1 MSISVAAT
9 ATSVF
14 LSSGRAGG
22 GYRRSA
28 SSTTFFS
35 FRIRCADS
43 NPNRG
48 FGPSNKGNK
57 ALSSLHLCF
66 CRRERLKE
74 TAKIIFAIWKS
85 SLTFMFHS
93 CRKLNKQSSS
103 LPTQAPGLSARF
115 DGKPKSNTADFEF
128 EQRLQAVKRS
138 ALEQKKAVQ
147 VKEFGP
153 IDYDAPVESK
163 KTTIGTGTKIG
174 VGVAVVVFGL
184 VFAFGD
190 FLPTGNESTTEEA
203 MVVNK
208 KLPEEEKAALEN
220 RLKQYE
226 STLSIS
232 PKDPIALEGASVT
245 LAELGEYTK
254 AASLLQDLSKEKPD
268 DPEVFRLIGEV
279 KYELKDYEGSVVA
292 YRTSAKVSKSA
303 NFEVL
308 RGITNALLASKK
320 PDEAVQ
326 FLLTTRE
333 NLNSENAD
341 AADLLK
347 ADDGPAKDQPEKV
360 DPIQVDLLLGKAY
373 SDWGHISDAVA
384 VYDQLISSHPN
395 DFRGYLAK
403 GIILKENGNPGDA
416 ERMFIQARF
425 LAPDK
430 AKAFVDRYARK

>member
-1 MSISVAAT
+1 
-9 ATSVF
+9 
-14 LSSGRAGG
+14 
-22 GYRRSA
+22 
-28 SSTTFFS
+28 
-35 FRIRCADS
+35 
-43 NPNRG
+43 
-48 FGPSNKGNK
+48 
-57 ALSSLHLCF
+57 
-66 CRRERLKE
+66 
-74 TAKIIFAIWKS
+74 
-85 SLTFMFHS
+85 MF
-93 CRKLNKQSSS
+93 NAE
-103 LPTQAPGLSARF
+103 APGLSARF

-232 PKDPIALEGASVT
+232 PKDPIALE
-245 LAELGEYTK
+245 
-254 AASLLQDLSKEKPD
+254 EKPD

>member
-1 MSISVAAT
+1 
-9 ATSVF
+9 
-14 LSSGRAGG
+14 
-22 GYRRSA
+22 
-28 SSTTFFS
+28 
-35 FRIRCADS
+35 
-43 NPNRG
+43 
-48 FGPSNKGNK
+48 
-57 ALSSLHLCF
+57 
-66 CRRERLKE
+66 
-74 TAKIIFAIWKS
+74 
-85 SLTFMFHS
+85 MF
-93 CRKLNKQSSS
+93 NAE
-103 LPTQAPGLSARF
+103 APGLSARF

-403 GIILKENGNPGDA
+403 VKQRGRVMIRLLKLMILHIELDPNPYLQGIILKENGNPGDA
-416 ERMFIQARF
+416 ERMFIQVSSSQPINSDFVSPLLHASS
-425 LAPDK
+425 LTTILPCIAG
-430 AKAFVDRYARK
+430 AFSCTR

>member
-1 MSISVAAT
+1 
-9 ATSVF
+9 
-14 LSSGRAGG
+14 
-22 GYRRSA
+22 
-28 SSTTFFS
+28 
-35 FRIRCADS
+35 
-43 NPNRG
+43 
-48 FGPSNKGNK
+48 
-57 ALSSLHLCF
+57 
-66 CRRERLKE
+66 
-74 TAKIIFAIWKS
+74 
-85 SLTFMFHS
+85 MF
-93 CRKLNKQSSS
+93 NAE
-103 LPTQAPGLSARF
+103 APGLSARF